1 MPKRILICDDEVHIL
16 LVAEFKFRRAGYDV
30 DTAGDGQEAWE
41 LIQRRIPDLLITD
54 YQMPRL
60 NGVGL
65 TRKVRENPAT
75 AELPILMLTAKG
87 FEIDARALAAQWKVL
102 GLISKPFSPRE
113 MLQTVNRILGGA
125 EPASVPR
132 ARPWSAATCRRFLAG
147 LRRPWQRKAAT
158 SRRAPKGPR
167 PWA

>member
-132 ARPWSAATCRRFLAG
+132 ARPLECGDLSPLSSRPAATV
-147 LRRPWQRKAAT
+147 
-158 SRRAPKGPR
+158 AP
-167 PWA
+167 